1 METAESARNL
11 YVDPFRQAPHA
22 FVLKEGT
29 RAHERELCEFARA
42 NLAHFILPVAVLT
55 KVTLC
60 GALFKNIFCERTAL
74 RSLRSKSILSSPGL
88 SPIVNQL
95 SS

>member
-22 FVLKEGT
+22 FVVLKEGT

-42 NLAHFILPVAVLT
+42 NLAHFKAPRE
-55 KVTLC
+55 C
-60 GALFKNIFCERTAL
+60 
-74 RSLRSKSILSSPGL
+74 RSSDF
-88 SPIVNQL
+88 
-95 SS
+95 